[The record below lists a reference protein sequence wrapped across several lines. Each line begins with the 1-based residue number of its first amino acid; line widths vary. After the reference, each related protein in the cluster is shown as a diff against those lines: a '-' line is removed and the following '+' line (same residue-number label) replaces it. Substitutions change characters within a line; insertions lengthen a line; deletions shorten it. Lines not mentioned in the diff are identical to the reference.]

1 MDLPSSA
8 DEGEPGSKLFR
19 NVPFTLIILLALAL
33 GSCQE
38 NRKET
43 HAPPPP
49 PPDTTAKP
57 PAKADSAQVHKKVL
71 VKKKILLTFD
81 DGPNK
86 GTRNVLQAVKDEQ
99 VPVSF
104 FIVGKHVFDS
114 PEQKAT
120 WQALKADSAIELCN
134 HSFTHAL
141 NRYTKYYS
149 DPAGVVA
156 DFKKSQEK
164 LGFNNHVARMP
175 GRNAWRIDSIRVT
188 DIRASRPA
196 IDSVHNAGFDIMGW
210 DIEWTFD
217 HKTLAPDTATDLLL
231 RRIRNLLDAGTT
243 HTPGYLVLLAHD
255 QAFQKE
261 EYVQQ
266 LIAFLKELKN
276 NEDYEFVFAS
286 KYPGVKQE

>member
-8 DEGEPGSKLFR
+8 DEGEPGSTPFR
-19 NVPFTLIILLALAL
+19 NALFTLIVLLALGACRE
-33 GSCQE
+33 SH
-38 NRKET
+38 KET

-49 PPDTTAKP
+49 PPDTLVKP
-57 PAKADSAQVHKKVL
+57 PAKTDTALVRKKAV
-71 VKKKILLTFD
+71 VKKKIFLTFD

-86 GTRNVLQAVKDEQ
+86 GTRNVLQAVKEEQ
-99 VPVSF
+99 LPVSF

-114 PEQKAT
+114 PEQHAT
-120 WQALKADSAIELCN
+120 WQDLKADSAIELCN

-141 NRYTKYYS
+141 NRYTKYYE
-149 DPAGVVA
+149 DPTGVVA

-188 DIRASRPA
+188 DIKASRAA
-196 IDSVHNAGFDIMGW
+196 IDSVHKAGFDIMGW

-217 HKTLAPDTATDLLL
+217 HKTLAPDTATALLL

-261 EYVQQ
+261 EHVQQ
-266 LIAFLKELKN
+266 LVAFLKELKG
-276 NEDYEFVFAS
+276 NEDYEFILAS
-286 KYPGVKQE
+286 KYPGVR